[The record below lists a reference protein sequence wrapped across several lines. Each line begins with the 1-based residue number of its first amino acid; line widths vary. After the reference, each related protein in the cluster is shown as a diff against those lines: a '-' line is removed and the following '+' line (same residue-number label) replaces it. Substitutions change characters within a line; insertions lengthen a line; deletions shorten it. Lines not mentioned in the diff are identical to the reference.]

1 MAWPP
6 RPGELLPRAE
16 EAFGVRHKLMTYSLV
31 KNHHSGGAKAKGF
44 ERILG
49 ITSETVEHLES
60 EILRGILVRPSR
72 KALPAQGS
80 LSEHLL
86 DLPSFIETS

>member
-60 EILRGILVRPSR
+60 EILRGILVRPI
-72 KALPAQGS
+72 ALVRSSSPFGTQMLRPG
-80 LSEHLL
+80 
-86 DLPSFIETS
+86 